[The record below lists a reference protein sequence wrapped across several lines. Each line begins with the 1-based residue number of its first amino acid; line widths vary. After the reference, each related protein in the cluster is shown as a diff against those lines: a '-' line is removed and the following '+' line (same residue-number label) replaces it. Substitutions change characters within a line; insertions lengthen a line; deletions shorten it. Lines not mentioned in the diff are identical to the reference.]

1 MYKMCTLIPTTYE
14 KTKNHNTN
22 YYRRNKA
29 QRFNVKCCP
38 HCNYETTGPKSAL
51 QAHIWSKHTPEKER
65 PFQCPCHE
73 CERGFS
79 ARANLNK
86 HILKK
91 HKIIMPKKIDKDV
104 LIYKIDIQLGTTKCD
119 DNFVCNMETCTYK
132 TKSKGDLKKHLKCKK
147 HKHLEETLKYYKEIP
162 YIVAKDLP
170 ITTTTTTITNNN
182 TIVNTRKITFDS
194 LFYDKGRG
202 LINITPYTKEE
213 IKRKLI

>member
-14 KTKNHNTN
+14 KSKNHNTN

-51 QAHIWSKHTPEKER
+51 KAHIWSKHTPEKER
-65 PFQCPCHE
+65 PFQCPCHG

-91 HKIIMPKKIDKDV
+91 HKITMPKKINKEV
-104 LIYKIDIQLGTTKCD
+104 LIYKIDIKSNNAPEVYINNRYIIAKNLPCTF
-119 DNFVCNMETCTYK
+119 DNK
-132 TKSKGDLKKHLKCKK
+132 TIS
-147 HKHLEETLKYYKEIP
+147 
-162 YIVAKDLP
+162 
-170 ITTTTTTITNNN
+170 
-182 TIVNTRKITFDS
+182 FDS
-194 LFYDKGRG
+194 LFYDEG
-202 LINITPYTKEE
+202 LGHINITSYTKEE
-213 IKRKLI
+213 IKKRLS